1 MSYFIIIIQRNH
13 LYKFLPNLVCIKT
26 LYKKEN
32 RKMPNIISKEQDEA
46 IKYFRNK
53 LNLSDKDLYI
63 PLINFELL
71 RDKNEQYAN
80 ILYEL
85 YKNDPYLFIRALKEG
100 YVVNQPIKFDEAIV
114 RFFNGE
120 ELAIVHKTTGRRYNV
135 NVKMKKLP
143 DGFTLQTMDMW
154 LWSEIV

>member
-1 MSYFIIIIQRNH
+1 
-13 LYKFLPNLVCIKT
+13 
-26 LYKKEN
+26 
-32 RKMPNIISKEQDEA
+32 MPNIISKEQDEA

-80 ILYEL
+80 VLYEM

-100 YVVNQPIKFDEAIV
+100 YVVNQPIDFDEAIV
-114 RFFNGE
+114 RFFKGE
-120 ELAIVHKTTGRRYNV
+120 ELAIVHKTTGKRL
-135 NVKMKKLP
+135 KMKKLP
-143 DGFTLQTMDMW
+143 YGFTLQW
-154 LWSEIV
+154 ICGGVKLLYAHI

>member
-1 MSYFIIIIQRNH
+1 
-13 LYKFLPNLVCIKT
+13 
-26 LYKKEN
+26 
-32 RKMPNIISKEQDEA
+32 MPNIISKEQDEA

-80 ILYEL
+80 VLYEL
-85 YKNDPYLFIRALKEG
+85 YKKDPYLFIRALKEG
-100 YVVNQPIKFDEAIV
+100 YVVNQPIEFDEAIV

-120 ELAIVHKTTGRRYNV
+120 ELAIVHKTTGKRFNV
-135 NVKMKKLP
+135 NVKMKKVP

>member
-1 MSYFIIIIQRNH
+1 
-13 LYKFLPNLVCIKT
+13 
-26 LYKKEN
+26 
-32 RKMPNIISKEQDEA
+32 MPNIISKDQDEA

-143 DGFTLQTMDMW
+143 DGFTLQAMDMW

>member
-1 MSYFIIIIQRNH
+1 
-13 LYKFLPNLVCIKT
+13 
-26 LYKKEN
+26 
-32 RKMPNIISKEQDEA
+32 MPNIISKEQDEA
-46 IKYFRNK
+46 IKFFRNK

-63 PLINFELL
+63 PLINFDLL
-71 RDKNEQYAN
+71 RDKHEKYAN

-85 YKNDPYLFIRALKEG
+85 YKKDPYLFIRSLKEG
-100 YVVNQPIKFDEAIV
+100 YVVNQPIEFDKAIV

-120 ELAIVHKTTGRRYNV
+120 ELAIVHKTTDKRFNI

-154 LWSEIV
+154 LWSEVI

>member
-1 MSYFIIIIQRNH
+1 
-13 LYKFLPNLVCIKT
+13 
-26 LYKKEN
+26 
-32 RKMPNIISKEQDEA
+32 MPNIISKEQDGA

-63 PLINFELL
+63 PLINFDLL
-71 RDKNEQYAN
+71 RDKHEKYAN

-85 YKNDPYLFIRALKEG
+85 YKSDPYLFIGALKEG
-100 YVVNQPIKFDEAIV
+100 YVVNQPIDFDEAIV
-114 RFFNGE
+114 RFFKGE
-120 ELAIVHKTTGRRYNV
+120 ELAIVHKTTGKRSNL

-154 LWSEIV
+154 LWSEII

>member
-1 MSYFIIIIQRNH
+1 
-13 LYKFLPNLVCIKT
+13 
-26 LYKKEN
+26 
-32 RKMPNIISKEQDEA
+32 MPNIISKEQDEA

-71 RDKNEQYAN
+71 RNKNEQYAN
-80 ILYEL
+80 VLYEL

-100 YVVNQPIKFDEAIV
+100 YVVNQPIEFDEAIV

-120 ELAIVHKTTGRRYNV
+120 ELAIVHKTTGKRFNV
-135 NVKMKKLP
+135 NVKMKKVP

-154 LWSEIV
+154 SWSELV

>member
-1 MSYFIIIIQRNH
+1 
-13 LYKFLPNLVCIKT
+13 
-26 LYKKEN
+26 
-32 RKMPNIISKEQDEA
+32 MPNIISKEQDEA

-100 YVVNQPIKFDEAIV
+100 YVVNQPIAFDEAIV

-120 ELAIVHKTTGRRYNV
+120 ELAIVHKATGRRYNV
-135 NVKMKKLP
+135 NVKMKQLP
-143 DGFTLQTMDMW
+143 DGFSLQTMDMW
-154 LWSEIV
+154 LWSELV